1 MNVPSLFGDLLLD
14 GVIYWCHWRWRRRW
28 DVGLA
33 CRYRGFLGWDD
44 RLLGWSFWLACG
56 RSDPSR
62 RQRGLGRRR
71 GRRSHCRLD
80 CCRFG
85 NVGEDSPL
93 GHRRADGCG
102 GPPLIDIRDAVVV
115 IRRWSAWI
123 WGVDYCLRD
132 GWKNKKHR

>member
-1 MNVPSLFGDLLLD
+1 MECKKIKNNNNLTVNVPSLFGDLLLD
-14 GVIYWCHWRWRRRW
+14 GVIYWCHWRRRWRW

-33 CRYRGFLGWDD
+33 CGYRGLLGWDD
-44 RLLGWSFWLACG
+44 RLLGRTVWLACG

-62 RQRGLGRRR
+62 RQRGLGRRC
-71 GRRSHCRLD
+71 GRRRCRRRHLG

-93 GHRRADGCG
+93 GHRKADGCG

-115 IRRWSAWI
+115 IRR
-123 WGVDYCLRD
+123 
-132 GWKNKKHR
+132 